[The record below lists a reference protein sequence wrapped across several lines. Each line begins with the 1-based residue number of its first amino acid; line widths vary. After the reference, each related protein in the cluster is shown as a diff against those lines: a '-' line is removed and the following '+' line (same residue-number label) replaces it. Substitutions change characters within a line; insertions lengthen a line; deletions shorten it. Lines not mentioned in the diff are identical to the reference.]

1 VIDATVHGRAQWLQ
15 SNGSDRHQSRVSG
28 VARQEDRMS
37 QAAWHGPGCDP
48 ARRRFL
54 ISLAAFGAST
64 ALSGAAPLAQ
74 TPAKPRLVDVHHHIM
89 PSFFVDA
96 LKDRVRLS
104 PAWFGWSPQKALDDM
119 DQSGVATAIVSYST
133 PGVWLGDV
141 QKSRALARRC
151 SEYAAKLTRDNPGR
165 FGFFAALPL
174 PDTDGSLRE
183 IDHAFGTLKA
193 DGIGLMTSYDDR
205 WLGDPAFAPVFEEL
219 DRRKAVVYVHPTAPA
234 CCRSL
239 MSYVPPNVTEF
250 IQDTNRAITSLMFS
264 GSLGRLSGIRFV
276 FSHAGGAIPVLAGR
290 IAEISRRQPQL
301 AAVVPNGIEYELRR
315 LHYEVANSATRPAI
329 AALTSL
335 VPIGQI
341 LFGSDYPIF
350 PISMT
355 AGGLS
360 RVGLSGADLQ
370 AIERDNA
377 MRLLP
382 RLKT

>member
-1 VIDATVHGRAQWLQ
+1 
-15 SNGSDRHQSRVSG
+15 
-28 VARQEDRMS
+28 MS
-37 QAAWHGPGCDP
+37 QAALHDLGCDP
-48 ARRRFL
+48 TRRRFL
-54 ISLAAFGAST
+54 ITLTAFGAST
-64 ALSGAAPLAQ
+64 TLPVAPLLAQ
-74 TPAKPRLVDVHHHIM
+74 TATKPRLIDVHHHIM

-104 PAWFGWSPQKALDDM
+104 PAWSGWSPQRAVGDM

-133 PGVWLGDV
+133 PGAWLGDV
-141 QKSRALARRC
+141 QQSRSLARRC
-151 SEYAAKLTRDNPGR
+151 NEYAAQLARDNPGR
-165 FGFFAALPL
+165 FGFFAVLPL

-183 IDHAFGTLKA
+183 IDHALGTLGA

-205 WLGDPAFAPVFEEL
+205 WLGDAAFAPVFEEL
-219 DRRKAVVYVHPTAPA
+219 DRRNAVVYVHPTAPP

-239 MSYVPPNVTEF
+239 MAYVPPNVTEF

-264 GSLGRLSGIRFV
+264 GSLGRLRRIRFV
-276 FSHAGGAIPVLAGR
+276 FSHAGGAIPMLAGR
-290 IAEISRRQPQL
+290 IAEISSRQPQL
-301 AAVVPNGIEYELRR
+301 AALVPNGVEYELRR

-335 VPIGQI
+335 VPIAQI

-360 RVGLSGADLQ
+360 KGGLSGADLQ
-370 AIERDNA
+370 AIERGNA